1 MKRDDIDRLVE
12 DQLRDWEE
20 VRLRTMS
27 LRDVK
32 VKDVTV
38 DGVPWRAQFNPAR
51 VVSTGAKVDKASIAA
66 RPCFLCR
73 DNRPQCQHVHQ
84 WGNYEI
90 LVNPFPI
97 FPGHLT
103 IASCRHEP
111 QSVNGHVGDMLRLA
125 CELEGYTVFYNG
137 PQCGA
142 SAPDHLHFQAVP
154 SEYMPLDRRY
164 PFKRHYFIDSQ
175 ERVGEALS
183 ELLDSL
189 SAYGDE
195 PMVNIALRAVDS
207 STIEAVVVPRRAHR
221 PQCYDTV
228 KVSPGAV
235 DVFGTLITVSEAD
248 FDAVDSSLA
257 ASVFN
262 DVAFAS
268 HELSVNVGIMS
279 APEIQYELHGPFESD
294 AEGAEFRPLS
304 SDSYF
309 TLKDVTI
316 GVDFHWQRKENQ
328 SFLGK
333 LKLKKSGD
341 LTLALNIVPV
351 EDYLTSVISS
361 EMSADASLE
370 LLKAHAVISRSWVLA
385 QICHKA
391 SASGHVDMLDTP
403 EERVK
408 WYDHDDHVDFD
419 VCADDHCQRYQGIT
433 RASNPIVRE
442 VIKETRGE
450 VLMDNDTICD
460 ARFSKCC
467 GGVTEKFENCWE
479 PVPHSYLTAL
489 RDGETPA
496 YPDLTDEREAEQW
509 IRTSPE
515 AFCNT
520 TDKEVLSQVLNN
532 YDQET
537 TDFYRWKV
545 EYTQEELSGLIH
557 RKTGM
562 DFGPIIDLVPL
573 ERGSSGRITKLKI
586 VGVRRSF
593 TIGKE
598 LEIRRTLSETH
609 LYSSA
614 FIVDK
619 KDIRLDIPSRFI
631 LTGAGWGHGVGLCQI
646 GAAVMGAKGYSY
658 RKILTHYFPG
668 ASIEKRY

>member
-1 MKRDDIDRLVE
+1 M
-12 DQLRDWEE
+12 
-20 VRLRTMS
+20 
-27 LRDVK
+27 
-32 VKDVTV
+32 
-38 DGVPWRAQFNPAR
+38 
-51 VVSTGAKVDKASIAA
+51 
-66 RPCFLCR
+66 
-73 DNRPQCQHVHQ
+73 
-84 WGNYEI
+84 
-90 LVNPFPI
+90 
-97 FPGHLT
+97 
-103 IASCRHEP
+103 
-111 QSVNGHVGDMLRLA
+111 
-125 CELEGYTVFYNG
+125 
-137 PQCGA
+137 
-142 SAPDHLHFQAVP
+142 
-154 SEYMPLDRRY
+154 
-164 PFKRHYFIDSQ
+164 
-175 ERVGEALS
+175 
-183 ELLDSL
+183 
-189 SAYGDE
+189 
-195 PMVNIALRAVDS
+195 
-207 STIEAVVVPRRAHR
+207 
-221 PQCYDTV
+221 
-228 KVSPGAV
+228 
-235 DVFGTLITVSEAD
+235 
-248 FDAVDSSLA
+248 
-257 ASVFN
+257 
-262 DVAFAS
+262 
-268 HELSVNVGIMS
+268 
-279 APEIQYELHGPFESD
+279 
-294 AEGAEFRPLS
+294 
-304 SDSYF
+304 
-309 TLKDVTI
+309 
-316 GVDFHWQRKENQ
+316 
-328 SFLGK
+328 
-333 LKLKKSGD
+333 
-341 LTLALNIVPV
+341 
-351 EDYLTSVISS
+351 
-361 EMSADASLE
+361 
-370 LLKAHAVISRSWVLA
+370 
-385 QICHKA
+385 
-391 SASGHVDMLDTP
+391 
-403 EERVK
+403 
-408 WYDHDDHVDFD
+408 FD

-433 RASNPIVRE
+433 RASNPIVGE

-520 TDKEVLSQVLNN
+520 TDKEILSQVLNN

-614 FIVDK
+614 FVVDK